1 MSAPANDWVS
11 LRQPGSRV
19 ADLVAVEPRQE
30 MARRLPACLQGF
42 LTWLTAMP
50 ADGEAAGE
58 TTALRYL
65 VRAFAWIVAGLALGG
80 AAFAGLGPVL
90 LLPLAL
96 LLVCCGL
103 GLFQVVVFHHCA
115 HGTVFRTRRANRRA
129 GRLIS
134 ALLLFKHFDHYQREH
149 MLHHSARKL
158 LTADDEFAQFV
169 FDMCDLEA
177 GLSKA
182 ELWRRVGVAVISPL
196 FHGRFLWRR
205 IKASLG
211 SHDRAHNL
219 LGMAAWTGAFAT
231 AAGSGFLV
239 PFLVLWVLPVTVLLQ
254 IATIFRILC
263 EHRFPDERLI
273 ETRDKLFVCLATTG
287 VFPGAM
293 PPSAD
298 HPRWIRIGGWFGWW
312 TEMLTWQLFIRLFVL
327 VGDAPC
333 HDFHHRRPASRLWVD
348 YARARQKDRL
358 LGCPGFPVNY
368 CDSWGLFR
376 TIDHNLATL
385 AATRQAVLGRGAAAP
400 SALDDPL
407 GGQLDGHRGAELG
420 LAA

>member
-1 MSAPANDWVS
+1 MSVPANDWVS

-19 ADLVAVEPRQE
+19 ADLVVVDPRQE
-30 MARRLPACLQGF
+30 MARRLPAGLQGF

-58 TTALRYL
+58 TTALRHL
-65 VRAFAWIVAGLALGG
+65 AAAFAWIAAGLAVGG
-80 AAFAGLGPVL
+80 AVFAGLGPVL

-115 HGTVFRTRRANRRA
+115 HGTVFRTRRANRGA

-158 LTADDEFAQFV
+158 LTAEDEFAQFV
-169 FDMCDLEA
+169 FDMCGLEA
-177 GLSKA
+177 GLPKA
-182 ELWRRVGVAVISPL
+182 ELWRRVAVAVFSPL

-205 IKASLG
+205 IKASLN
-211 SHDRAHNL
+211 SHDRAHNI
-219 LGMAAWTGAFAT
+219 LGMATWTGAFA
-231 AAGSGFLV
+231 AAAVAGFLV

-263 EHRFPDERLI
+263 EHRFPDAGLI
-273 ETRDKLFVCLATTG
+273 DARDKLFVCMATTG
-287 VFPGAM
+287 VFPGSA
-293 PPSAD
+293 PPSAEEPPD
-298 HPRWIRIGGWFGWW
+298 IRIAGWAAWW
-312 TEMLTWQLFIRLFVL
+312 AEMLILQLFVRLFVL

-333 HDFHHRRPASRLWVD
+333 HDYHHRRPASKRWAS
-348 YARARQKDRL
+348 YAQARQQDRL
-358 LGCPGFPVNY
+358 NGCWGFPVNY

-385 AATRQAVLGRGAAAP
+385 AATRQAVLGRGATAP